1 MPMTLSSRAYA
12 LLEAF
17 GMPGCPVCRLT
28 AKSVHDYLGS
38 LVYEYVNELSTHT
51 AVRAARG
58 FCTTHAWHIQDQINA
73 SALGIAILY
82 EGLIRTLLNDMGEVS
97 PDSGRRQVAQ
107 AADALKPQ
115 GPCPACVHRDTVE
128 DHLLRN
134 LLEYLKQDDF
144 AEALRASAGLCL
156 PHLRLALDAKGAPAA
171 KASLLAIQQAIWAQ
185 LQGDLAEY
193 IRKNDYRFT
202 AEPMGDEGTSSRRAI
217 EQLAGAK
224 GLR

>member
-1 MPMTLSSRAYA
+1 MPLSSRADA
-12 LLEAF
+12 LLQAF
-17 GMPGCPVCRLT
+17 ALPGCAVCRLT
-28 AKSVHDYLGS
+28 AGSVHEYLGS
-38 LVYEYVNELSTHT
+38 LVYEYVNDLPTHL

-58 FCTTHAWHIQDQINA
+58 FCPTHAWHIQEQINA
-73 SALGIAILY
+73 SALGIAVLY
-82 EGLIRTLLNDMGEVS
+82 EGLLRNLLKDMGDVT

-107 AADALKPQ
+107 AADALKPK
-115 GPCPACVHRDTVE
+115 GLCPACAHRDTVE

-134 LLEYLKQDDF
+134 LLEYLKRGDF
-144 AEALRASAGLCL
+144 AEAFRASAGLCL
-156 PHLRLALDAKGAPAA
+156 PHLRLALDVKGHAAA
-171 KASLLAIQQAIWAQ
+171 KAPLLAIQQAIWAQ

-224 GLR
+224 DLR